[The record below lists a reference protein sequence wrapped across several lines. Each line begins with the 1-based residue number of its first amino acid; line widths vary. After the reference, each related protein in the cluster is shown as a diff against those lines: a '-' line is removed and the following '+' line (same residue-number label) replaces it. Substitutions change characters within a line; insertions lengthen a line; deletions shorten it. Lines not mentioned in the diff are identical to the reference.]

1 MDMSVLQEKSEN
13 FAVRV
18 VNLYKFLVKKQEFEI
33 SKQLKRSGTS
43 VGANITEALFGSS
56 KKDYLAKMYIA
67 FKECNE
73 TMYWLRVLHRTDYLN
88 DSEYNSIYGDCRE
101 LVKMLASTIK
111 TTKENLN

>member
-1 MDMSVLQEKSEN
+1 MSVLQEKSEN

-73 TMYWLRVLHRTDYLN
+73 TMYWLRVLHRTDFLS
-88 DSEYNSIYGDCRE
+88 DSEYKSMYGDCTE
-101 LVKMLASTIK
+101 LVKMLSSTIK
-111 TTKENLN
+111 TTKENLD

>member
-1 MDMSVLQEKSEN
+1 MSVLQEKSEN

-73 TMYWLRVLHRTDYLN
+73 TMYWLRVLNRTDYLN

>member
-1 MDMSVLQEKSEN
+1 MSVLQEKSEN

-88 DSEYNSIYGDCRE
+88 DS
-101 LVKMLASTIK
+101 
-111 TTKENLN
+111 

>member
-1 MDMSVLQEKSEN
+1 MSVLQEKSEN

-56 KKDYLAKMYIA
+56 KKDYLAKRYIE

>member
-1 MDMSVLQEKSEN
+1 MSFLQEKSEN

>member
-1 MDMSVLQEKSEN
+1 MSVLQEKSEN

>member
-1 MDMSVLQEKSEN
+1 MSVLQEKSEN

-73 TMYWLRVLHRTDYLN
+73 TMYWLIVLHRTDYLN

>member
-1 MDMSVLQEKSEN
+1 MSVLQGKSEN

>member
-1 MDMSVLQEKSEN
+1 MSVLQEKSEN

-101 LVKMLASTIK
+101 LVSLFSFSFYLIF
-111 TTKENLN
+111 

>member
-1 MDMSVLQEKSEN
+1 MSVLQEKSEN

-88 DSEYNSIYGDCRE
+88 DSEYNSIYGDCSE